1 MRAPVDSMPEHDA
14 RLDVLARAH
23 ELLLGGGLLAQAL
36 ELVADDLHRL
46 DEVVRAR
53 ADVEADL
60 ARVGVLA
67 GERVDE

>member
-1 MRAPVDSMPEHDA
+1 MHARAGGLHAEHDA

-23 ELLLGGGLLAQAL
+23 ELRLGGGLLAQAL

-46 DEVVRAR
+46 REVVRAG
-53 ADVEADL
+53 ADVQADL

-67 GERVDE
+67 GEQ